1 MIVMAQVIQLAL
13 AWSFRAGDTE
23 VVAWLLAIPAFA
35 TLALVFSPPATE
47 ALFGNPDE
55 DGEDTG
61 RERG

>member
-23 VVAWLLAIPAFA
+23 VVAWLLAIPSFV

-47 ALFGNPDE
+47 ALFGASDE

-61 RERG
+61 PERG